1 MIKVI
6 KKGKYYFFFK
16 SNGVIKTYA
25 NNKIKVADVI
35 VAKQLAKYMSVCFKS
50 KNKEKSFFLRVLFFS
65 FDLDKSSK
73 SDIIDKILFFLSTDL
88 LCYRAKKNSELESM
102 QKKLWDPLISFVEDK
117 YKLIFNTTNGV
128 VPITHKGTNKGRLC
142 KILKKLNKLEL
153 TIYYYIINISNSN
166 IIALNFLANNINS
179 KHVWKC
185 LSLEE
190 DYNLKKW
197 GQDKEANEKLL
208 EKKSYFNEIIKL
220 YLLFKNLRNK

>member
-16 SNGVIKTYA
+16 SNKFIKTNG
-25 NNKIKVADVI
+25 NNKIKVADDKA
-35 VAKQLAKYMSVCFKS
+35 AKQLSKYMSACFKS

-88 LCYRAKKNSELESM
+88 LCYRAVKNSELESF
-102 QKKLWDPLISFVEDK
+102 QKKLWDPLISFVEEK
-117 YKLIFNTTNGV
+117 YKLTFNITNGV
-128 VPITHKGTNKGRLC
+128 IPVKHKATNKVRLG
-142 KILKKLNKLEL
+142 KILKKLNKQEL
-153 TIYYYIINISNSN
+153 TSYYYITNISNSN
-166 IIALNFLANNINS
+166 IIALNFLANNINF
-179 KHVWKC
+179 KHAWKC

-197 GQDKEANEKLL
+197 GQDKEAKEKLL
-208 EKKSYFNEIIKL
+208 EKKSYFNEIINL
-220 YLLFKNLRNK
+220 YLLFKKSEK